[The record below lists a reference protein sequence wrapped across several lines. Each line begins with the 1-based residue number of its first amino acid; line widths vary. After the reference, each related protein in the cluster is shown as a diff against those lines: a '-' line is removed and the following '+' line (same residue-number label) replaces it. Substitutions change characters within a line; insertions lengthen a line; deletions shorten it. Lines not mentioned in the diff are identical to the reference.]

1 LPLLSKKEI
10 LLDTTLSLGEFDPH
24 VPGAYRNVISYP
36 LNAKQGKDLFVTV
49 NANNPV
55 DIALSDSDGIC
66 IKFKDSILSDTIGP
80 IAVSKKGTVALVL
93 GIYRGD
99 TAELSV
105 KAWTE

>member
-1 LPLLSKKEI
+1 LPLLGKKTV
-10 LLDTTLSLGEFDPH
+10 LLDTSLLLGEFDPH

-36 LNAKQGKDLFVTV
+36 LDAKQGRNLFVAV
-49 NANNPV
+49 RSNNPV

-66 IKFKDSILSDTIGP
+66 IKFKDSILNDTIGP
-80 IAVSKKGTVALVL
+80 IVIEKKGTVALVL
-93 GIYRGD
+93 GIFRGD